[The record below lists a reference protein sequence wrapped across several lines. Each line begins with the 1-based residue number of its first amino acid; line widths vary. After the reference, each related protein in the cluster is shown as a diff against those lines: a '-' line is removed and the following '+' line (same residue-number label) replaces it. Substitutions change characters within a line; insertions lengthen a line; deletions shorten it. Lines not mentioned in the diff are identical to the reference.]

1 MAIVMESP
9 WDPEGVEICL
19 QPAGEL
25 ADPKLAAGMDLRA
38 LYKRLVA
45 ARCLDLRL
53 ARVGVP
59 MWVSSAGEEVVPLA
73 CSQLLKTGEWL
84 YPGSRDL
91 AAYPL
96 RGYDLDEFL
105 RQLAGHQTVDSS
117 GYNGRPG
124 GISAP
129 DVWIAHAPETLGAHL
144 ALAAGQA
151 HAELLRR
158 TGRAVIAT
166 LGEGMTTVGLYRE
179 TLALAAACDLPLV
192 LVIKS
197 QIWPDGAPAEAGV
210 LGDSVADRVR
220 ALGIWARRTDGADVV
235 GVMRAVDQALARAR
249 ERRGPGV
256 VEVVVTQLSHC
267 KDAPAHRDPVERLRR
282 YLDLQGGWTP
292 TFQDVVEAEA
302 RGQLERACEAVGLAG
317 GNHG

>member
-1 MAIVMESP
+1 MESP

-19 QPAGEL
+19 QPSGEL
-25 ADPKLAAGMDLRA
+25 TDSKLADGMDLRA
-38 LYKRLVA
+38 LYKRVVA

-59 MWVSSAGEEVVPLA
+59 MWVSSAGEEAVALA
-73 CSQLLKTGEWL
+73 SSQLLRDHEWL
-84 YPGSRDL
+84 YPGARDF

-105 RQLAGHQTVDSS
+105 RQLAGHRTVDST

-129 DVWIAHAPETLGAHL
+129 DVWIAHAPEALGAHL
-144 ALAAGQA
+144 AMAAGQA
-151 HAELLRR
+151 HAELLKN

-166 LGEGMTTVGLYRE
+166 MGEGMTTVGMYRE
-179 TLALAAACDLPLV
+179 TLAMAAACDLPLV
-192 LVIKS
+192 LIIKS
-197 QIWPDGAPAEAGV
+197 QIWPEGAPAEAGV

-220 ALGIWARRTDGADVV
+220 ALGIWARRADGADVV
-235 GVMRAVDQALARAR
+235 GVMRAVRQALTRAR

-267 KDAPAHRDPVERLRR
+267 KDAPAHRDPVERLRS
-282 YLDLQGGWTP
+282 YLDREGVWTP

-302 RGQLERACEAVGLAG
+302 RGQIERACEAVGLTG
-317 GNHG
+317 GTHG